1 MGYKVFAD
9 TNILIDL
16 FDNHRVHSK
25 SAKKI
30 FEGMLLGHWTMYVSE
45 SVITTFDYIIASSL
59 NKETR
64 TNILRDLFAVFNILS
79 CDKEVV
85 LEALNS
91 SFPDFEDVL
100 LYELSFKNKMDYFI
114 TNDRIALKKLATK
127 NLPVLSS
134 KEFLDMTKK

>member
-25 SAKKI
+25 SAKEI